1 MDSLQKVL
9 AAVEA
14 ALEKKAY
21 NLTVLEVEHLSSI
34 ADYFIIATGRSD
46 VQVQAIARGIEERMD
61 REAAHPISIEG
72 LHRAHWVVLDYDDL
86 VVHVF
91 LEATRE
97 FYRLGTNLDRR
108 SGNFSPRAIT
118 LTSTRPSAKSFRLIL
133 LLPHDASYY
142 SLGHIVQQST
152 RHESSMIRSGKLA
165 TALKSG
171 YLA

>member
-21 NLTVLEVEHLSSI
+21 DLTVLEVEHLSSI

-72 LHRAHWVVLDYDDL
+72 LHRAHWIVLDYDDL

-91 LEATRE
+91 LAAARE
-97 FYRLGTNLDRR
+97 FYRLERTWTDAQEIPLPEPLR
-108 SGNFSPRAIT
+108 SQVRDLQLRA
-118 LTSTRPSAKSFRLIL
+118 
-133 LLPHDASYY
+133 
-142 SLGHIVQQST
+142 
-152 RHESSMIRSGKLA
+152 SG
-165 TALKSG
+165 
-171 YLA
+171 